1 MAGVISRG
9 IVTPIIKEGDD
20 LVRIVRESLIKA
32 MKADGF
38 KLKDRD
44 IVAITESV
52 LARADGNYASIDTI
66 AKDVKNKLG
75 SNEVGLVFPIFS
87 RNRFAV
93 CLQAIARAMN
103 KIHLMLPYPS
113 DEVGNEL
120 IDDDIFYESGV
131 NPYTDTLSLKEFR
144 DMFGITHHAF
154 TGVDYVGYYEELI
167 REENCEAEIIFSN
180 RAEKILDYTENVLCC
195 DIHSRERSKSRV
207 KRAGGKNVLTLCDI
221 MNAPVNGSGYCPK
234 YGLLGSNKASDESVK
249 LFPKNAREAVDAVYA
264 DLKENLGVN
273 LEVMVYGDGAFKS
286 PSGKIWEFADP
297 EISPAYTAGLEGMPN
312 ELKIKYLA
320 DSEFEKLSGS
330 ELQEAIKAKIRT
342 KKPDNKNEMI
352 SEGTTPR
359 KLTEL
364 LGSLCD
370 LTSGSG
376 DKGTP
381 VVLVQNYFSN
391 YAEEK
396 IL

>member
-20 LVRIVRESLIKA
+20 LVRIVRESLINA
-32 MKADGF
+32 METGGF

-44 IVAITESV
+44 IVAVTESV

-66 AKDVKNKLG
+66 AEDVKNKVG
-75 SNEVGLVFPIFS
+75 SNEVGLVFPIYS

-93 CLQAIARAMN
+93 CLQAIARAMD
-103 KIHLMLPYPS
+103 KIYLMLPYPA
-113 DEVGNEL
+113 DEVGNEI
-120 IDDDIFYESGV
+120 IDDETFFESGV
-131 NPYTDTLSLKEFR
+131 NPYTDTLSLEEFR
-144 DMFGITHHAF
+144 EKFGVTYHTF

-167 REENCEAEIIFSN
+167 REEGCESVIFFSN
-180 RAEKILDYTENVLCC
+180 RPEKILEYTENVLCC

-207 KRAGGKNVLTLCDI
+207 LRAGGKNVLTLCDI

-249 LFPKNAREAVDAVYA
+249 LFPKNSREFVDAAHA
-264 DLKENLGVN
+264 DLNENLGVN

-286 PSGKIWEFADP
+286 PTGKIWEFADP
-297 EISPAYTAGLEGMPN
+297 EISPAYTPGLDGLPN
-312 ELKIKYLA
+312 EIKIKYLA
-320 DSEFEKLSGS
+320 DSEFENLSGS
-330 ELQEAIKAKIRT
+330 ELQEAIKTKIRS
-342 KKPDNKNEMI
+342 KKLDNKNEMV

-391 YAEEK
+391 YAEV
-396 IL
+396 

>member
-20 LVRIVRESLIKA
+20 LVRIVRESLINA
-32 MKADGF
+32 METGGF

-44 IVAITESV
+44 IVAVTESV

-66 AKDVKNKLG
+66 AEDVKNKVG
-75 SNEVGLVFPIFS
+75 SNEVGLVFPIYS

-93 CLQAIARAMN
+93 CLQAIARAMD
-103 KIHLMLPYPS
+103 KIYLMLPYPA
-113 DEVGNEL
+113 DEVGNEI
-120 IDDDIFYESGV
+120 IDDETFFESGV
-131 NPYTDTLSLKEFR
+131 NPYTDTLSLEEFR
-144 DMFGITHHAF
+144 EKFGVTYHTF

-167 REENCEAEIIFSN
+167 REEGCEPVIFFSN
-180 RAEKILDYTENVLCC
+180 RPEKILEYTENVLCC

-207 KRAGGKNVLTLCDI
+207 LRAGGKNVLTLCDI
-221 MNAPVNGSGYCPK
+221 MNAPINGSGYCPK

-249 LFPKNAREAVDAVYA
+249 LFPKNSREFVDAVHA

-286 PSGKIWEFADP
+286 PTGKIWEFADP
-297 EISPAYTAGLEGMPN
+297 EISPAYTPGLDGLPN
-312 ELKIKYLA
+312 EIKIKYLA
-320 DSEFEKLSGS
+320 DSEFENLSGS
-330 ELQEAIKAKIRT
+330 ELQEAIKTKIRS
-342 KKPDNKNEMI
+342 KKLDNKNSMV

-391 YAEEK
+391 YAEV
-396 IL
+396 